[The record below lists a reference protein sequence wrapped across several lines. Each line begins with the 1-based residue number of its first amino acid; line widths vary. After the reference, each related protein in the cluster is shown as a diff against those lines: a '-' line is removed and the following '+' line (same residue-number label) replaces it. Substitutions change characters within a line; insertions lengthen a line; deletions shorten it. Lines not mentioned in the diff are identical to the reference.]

1 MIAQTGPSCP
11 DAVDNLLGSGM
22 AWPATL
28 DSSSLRTKFLH
39 ANSFQLDG
47 RRGAV
52 SVEPL
57 LVRIGHSPDPDDAFM
72 FFGLTSGAIETPG
85 RVYEHSL
92 VDIDT
97 LNREAL
103 KSTYEVSAVSI
114 RSFPDISEE
123 YALMNCGAS
132 MGEGYGPMVI
142 SNNPMTEQEASE
154 RTIAIPGFST
164 SAFLALRLALGEVSV
179 VEVPFDEILPGV
191 VCGKYDVG
199 VIIHEGQ
206 LTWKDDG
213 VHLLLDLGMWWNQ
226 TTGLPLPL
234 GGNVVRKDLGDKV
247 CREITRDVRAS
258 IKHGL
263 GNPKRALEF
272 ARQWGRGIDEST
284 NKEFVSMYVNERS
297 LDYGHE
303 GREAIRLFLER
314 GQEIGLVREDIVVR
328 EIQFI
333 GYDD

>member
-28 DSSSLRTKFLH
+28 DSSSLRTKFIH

-92 VDIDT
+92 VDINT

-179 VEVPFDEILPGV
+179 IEVPFDEILPGV

-247 CREITRDVRAS
+247 CREITGDVRAS

-263 GNPKRALEF
+263 DNPKKALEF

-314 GQEIGLVREDIVVR
+314 GQEIGLVREDIGVR
-328 EIQFI
+328 DIQFI

>member
-1 MIAQTGPSCP
+1 VIAQTGPSCP

-263 GNPKRALEF
+263 DNPKRALEF

-303 GREAIRLFLER
+303 GREAIRQFLER

>member
-28 DSSSLRTKFLH
+28 DSSSLRTKFIH

-92 VDIDT
+92 VDINT

-142 SNNPMTEQEASE
+142 SNKPMTEQEASE

-247 CREITRDVRAS
+247 CREITGDVRAS

-263 GNPKRALEF
+263 DNPKKALEF

-314 GQEIGLVREDIVVR
+314 GQEIGLVREDIGVR
-328 EIQFI
+328 DIQFI

>member
-28 DSSSLRTKFLH
+28 DSSSLRTKFIH

-92 VDIDT
+92 VDINT

-247 CREITRDVRAS
+247 CREITGDVRAS

-263 GNPKRALEF
+263 DNPKKALEF

-314 GQEIGLVREDIVVR
+314 GQEIGLVREDIGVR
-328 EIQFI
+328 DIQFI

>member
-263 GNPKRALEF
+263 DNPKRALEF